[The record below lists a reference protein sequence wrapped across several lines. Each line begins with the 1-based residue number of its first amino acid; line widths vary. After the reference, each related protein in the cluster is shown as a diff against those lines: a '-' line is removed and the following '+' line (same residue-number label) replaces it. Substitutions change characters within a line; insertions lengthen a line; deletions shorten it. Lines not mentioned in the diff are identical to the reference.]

1 MRVIQTSRS
10 GKPKRP
16 SLRNTFQ
23 KKVDR
28 SRNNNDS
35 KGSHNKRV
43 ISAFFL
49 MEPPVKNLMD
59 KFFLIHFFV
68 QLIFFS
74 IFVVWKTNIK
84 QDTHL
89 KIKTSSL

>member
-28 SRNNNDS
+28 SRNNNNF
-35 KGSHNKRV
+35 KGSHKKLLFP
-43 ISAFFL
+43 AFFL
-49 MEPPVKNLMD
+49 MEPTGK
-59 KFFLIHFFV
+59 KF
-68 QLIFFS
+68 
-74 IFVVWKTNIK
+74 
-84 QDTHL
+84 DG
-89 KIKTSSL
+89 

>member
-28 SRNNNDS
+28 SRNNNNS

-43 ISAFFL
+43 ISTFF
-49 MEPPVKNLMD
+49 
-59 KFFLIHFFV
+59 
-68 QLIFFS
+68 
-74 IFVVWKTNIK
+74 
-84 QDTHL
+84 
-89 KIKTSSL
+89 